1 MGISEKIDVHT
12 HKTVSSSPKSKDSE
26 SKTDSV
32 KPSTSGSSNNI
43 SGGNNKKA
51 VVIAAPESQNFEDDE
66 TDSPSPTK
74 PVDEWNNV
82 QPKYLKNKQEG
93 NRGRGGRGGYKR
105 GGRGGGRGNGGYR
118 GSGRGYRGGNRNN
131 YSNREA

>member
-43 SGGNNKKA
+43 SGGGNNKKA
-51 VVIAAPESQNFEDDE
+51 VVIAAPES
-66 TDSPSPTK
+66 
-74 PVDEWNNV
+74 
-82 QPKYLKNKQEG
+82 
-93 NRGRGGRGGYKR
+93 
-105 GGRGGGRGNGGYR
+105 
-118 GSGRGYRGGNRNN
+118 
-131 YSNREA
+131 